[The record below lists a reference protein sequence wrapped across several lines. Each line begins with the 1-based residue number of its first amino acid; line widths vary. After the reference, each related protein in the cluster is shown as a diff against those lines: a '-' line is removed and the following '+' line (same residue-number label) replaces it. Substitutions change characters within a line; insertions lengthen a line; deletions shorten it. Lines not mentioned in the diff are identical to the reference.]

1 MEQIKIKAQKR
12 EETGKRVTKD
22 LRKQGIIPAV
32 VYRKGQET
40 LPVSISERELIHA
53 LHTEA
58 GENVIINLQIS
69 GTEKKNQNKTVI
81 IKEIQHHPIKGNLL
95 HIDFNEIS
103 LTETITVKVPIE
115 TKGEAM
121 GVKRDGG
128 VLEHMLWELEIEC
141 LPTEIPEKIEVEV
154 EKLEIGG
161 AIHVK
166 DLIVPSSIKVL
177 NDPEA
182 MVVAVEPPRIEEV
195 KEEAPPEEV
204 AAEPELIRKER
215 EGKEE
220 AEAPQE
226 QPKEQEGK
234 KEESKEK

>member
-1 MEQIKIKAQKR
+1 
-12 EETGKRVTKD
+12 
-22 LRKQGIIPAV
+22 
-32 VYRKGQET
+32 
-40 LPVSISERELIHA
+40 
-53 LHTEA
+53 
-58 GENVIINLQIS
+58 
-69 GTEKKNQNKTVI
+69 
-81 IKEIQHHPIKGNLL
+81 
-95 HIDFNEIS
+95 
-103 LTETITVKVPIE
+103 
-115 TKGEAM
+115 
-121 GVKRDGG
+121 
-128 VLEHMLWELEIEC
+128 MLWELEIEC